1 MVTEAALY
9 EYSGMRLRAGKDGS
23 LRADFT
29 EKEGFDLR
37 DTVTTPW
44 RVLIVA
50 EDLNRLVNTD
60 IVTNLSPAPDPALFA
75 DTSWIRPGRSLWSW
89 WSGIDGRYM
98 TVEGER
104 AVIDL
109 AADMG

>member
-1 MVTEAALY
+1 M
-9 EYSGMRLRAGKDGS
+9 
-23 LRADFT
+23 
-29 EKEGFDLR
+29 
-37 DTVTTPW
+37 
-44 RVLIVA
+44 
-50 EDLNRLVNTD
+50 VNTD
-60 IVTNLSPAPDPALFA
+60 IVTNLNPAPDPELFS

-109 AADMG
+109 TAEMGYEYSTLDEGWEDLADKWATLREMAVTQLKKASDSSYGGIGRS